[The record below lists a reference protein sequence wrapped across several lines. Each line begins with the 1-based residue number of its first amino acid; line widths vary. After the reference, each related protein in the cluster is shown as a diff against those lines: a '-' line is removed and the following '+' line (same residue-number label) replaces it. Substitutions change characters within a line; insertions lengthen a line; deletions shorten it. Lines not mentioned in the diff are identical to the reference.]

1 MIWRLLVAG
10 SLLAA
15 GIAFSAAAQVKSND
29 TWVWLASREIDY
41 TKDADRIDLTGAKGR
56 VKALRLVN
64 KRGDVVISN
73 VEIKYSGGAN
83 HNEHRNINLL
93 QGDRTR
99 AIDQRTD
106 ERFVDAVLLNYKA
119 KAGAP
124 LRGML
129 EIWGLQSREG
139 AAAVRPA
146 TSQIAAAGPIP
157 PVPTPPGKA
166 PPSNFGQPRDFGE
179 ILFGGKYVGFLVD
192 RDVIP
197 VASEIGKFDR
207 IRLRVLDN
215 DIFVNTIKVVYAN
228 GETEEIGYNAEAKRD
243 TRTRWIQLKGDRF
256 IKELQLIYQARPNY
270 RGQAY
275 VEVYGQYAEG
285 WLSPQGEGRKYNAG
299 WVMLGAQTAGFTID
313 RNEVIK
319 VGRNEGGFKKI
330 RVNVLDET
338 ITLFEVR
345 VVYGNGEVDIV
356 PFNRMKIEAG
366 ASSNPIDLKGGPRVV
381 EEIRPV
387 FRTRIFQQGGI
398 AKGRA
403 TVQFWGQH

>member
-15 GIAFSAAAQVKSND
+15 GIASSATAQVKSND

-215 DIFVNTIKVVYAN
+215 DIFINTIKVVYAN

>member
-1 MIWRLLVAG
+1 MIWRLLVA
-10 SLLAA
+10 SALLATSVA
-15 GIAFSAAAQVKSND
+15 SSAAQLKSND

-41 TKDADRIDLTGAKGR
+41 SKDADRIDLTGAKGR

-73 VEIKYSGGAN
+73 VEIKYTGGPN
-83 HNEHRNINLL
+83 YNERRNINLL
-93 QGDRTR
+93 QGNRTR
-99 AIDQRTD
+99 PLDLQTD
-106 ERFVDAVLLNYKA
+106 ERFVDAILLNYKA

-124 LRGML
+124 ARGML
-129 EIWGLQSREG
+129 EVWGLQSREG
-139 AAAVRPA
+139 AAAARPA
-146 TSQIAAAGPIP
+146 VSQIAAAGPIS
-157 PVPTPPGKA
+157 PVSTAPGKA
-166 PPSNFGQPRDFGE
+166 TASNFGQPRELGE
-179 ILFGGKYVGFLVD
+179 ILFGSKYIGFLVD

-197 VASEIGKFDR
+197 VGSEIGKFDR

-215 DIFVNTIKVVYAN
+215 DVFINTIKVVYSN

-243 TRTRWIQLKGDRF
+243 THTRWIQLKGDRF
-256 IKELQLIYQARPNY
+256 IKEIQLIYEARSNS

-299 WVMLGAQTAGFTID
+299 WVMLGAQTAGFTFD
-313 RNEVIK
+313 RNEIIK

-330 RVNVLDET
+330 RVTVLDQT

-345 VVYGNGEVDIV
+345 VLYGNGEIDII
-356 PFNRMKIEAG
+356 PFNRTKIEAG